1 MRSLSDL
8 LDEINLEARSGR
20 VNCGLIHWIYY
31 SCCEVGNN
39 GYNFNDVIKDYDNV
53 IVPCLKIDN
62 RNRLLETISEYLEI
76 AKSFYDEL
84 DYDRVVDID
93 KYTISTLLSNMAID
107 DFNNPINF
115 FERRCAFLQDN
126 TLKHFKLC
134 RDIGYSEV
142 FDANIEVELRKESIF
157 METPYSLYISI
168 IKYNKEGRKLSYP
181 LPVLRFGIEG
191 ERAYFYAIQKDQS
204 EEMPEDKDFLSFSKK
219 IRRKMYAVNANLDG
233 LEQEENDN
241 LIEVSPWAL
250 IALTICLGILE
261 KNGIKSIVAYPLL
274 LNRYN
279 ANVIYSQEELKN
291 LSDKDEDIYKDI
303 KSHLLFIS
311 NNIDS
316 IQENITDKFIRTFR
330 RVGYHFP
337 GISVNDFAVANILPL
352 EMELIQSDFCNN
364 SLLKEMYELGLCYN
378 YGDVKRKVV

>member
-62 RNRLLETISEYLEI
+62 RNRLLEAISEYLEI

-126 TLKHFKLC
+126 TLKHFKVC

-241 LIEVSPWAL
+241 
-250 IALTICLGILE
+250 
-261 KNGIKSIVAYPLL
+261 
-274 LNRYN
+274 R
-279 ANVIYSQEELKN
+279 
-291 LSDKDEDIYKDI
+291 
-303 KSHLLFIS
+303 F
-311 NNIDS
+311 
-316 IQENITDKFIRTFR
+316 F
-330 RVGYHFP
+330 
-337 GISVNDFAVANILPL
+337 
-352 EMELIQSDFCNN
+352 
-364 SLLKEMYELGLCYN
+364 
-378 YGDVKRKVV
+378 